1 MTRSKVIYG
10 EDYVLSTDKRAK
22 LAVYHDQHT
31 HRWVCVLSY
40 GSYEPFR
47 STLKTKEWVG
57 FVNDID
63 NDLIQQW
70 HNDGELDF
78 GDVVI
83 EYDNS
88 DTWVYYDC
96 KEAEEIYGH
105 LDLGYNSI
113 LFRSVDITNLLYAQI
128 EKLGQKS

>member
-22 LAVYHDQHT
+22 LAIYHDSHT

-57 FVNDID
+57 FVNDLD
-63 NDLIQQW
+63 HDLIQQW
-70 HNDGELDF
+70 YNDGELDF
-78 GDVVI
+78 GNVVV

-88 DTWVYYDC
+88 IAWVYYGH
-96 KEAEEIYGH
+96 KNSGEIYVH
-105 LDLGYNSI
+105 SDVDHPSI
-113 LFRSVDITNLLYAQI
+113 MFRSVDITNLLYTQI